1 MARDIELSNTRVQ
14 RVASKLATDPSFTRQ
29 AGLAVIRM
37 FEDVAVGLIN
47 QQTDDNVT
55 CSHLHDILQDC
66 MDMVHQHNLGNSQ
79 HVLMP
84 NPHSDSSASSQL
96 MPQANIAVCKTLQPI
111 ALMADGD
118 KKASIPVGKKTAGDH
133 VRDAMRR
140 DLPVVDILE
149 SDYVWA
155 IIDTA
160 CNVSCHGI
168 RWRKNADKKLAI
180 MGLCT
185 YEKSKCQS
193 SFGGL
198 TGDDAAQVVAKRC
211 IPLLLKEC
219 KGDIIYGTLISC
231 ELNCDSNLLF
241 GLDIQ
246 RALGL
251 RFDPVQNKLERY
263 FPDHGW
269 VELSCAQCPS
279 GLPCVRIDHL
289 DAMYNYLD
297 RKGRTLADQKSQ
309 VFSCTTLMPGVVY
322 NARDDEMLCL
332 LYTSPSPRD

>member
-29 AGLAVIRM
+29 AGLAVIRI

-160 CNVSCHGI
+160 CNLS
-168 RWRKNADKKLAI
+168 
-180 MGLCT
+180 
-185 YEKSKCQS
+185 
-193 SFGGL
+193 
-198 TGDDAAQVVAKRC
+198 
-211 IPLLLKEC
+211 
-219 KGDIIYGTLISC
+219 LIH
-231 ELNCDSNLLF
+231 
-241 GLDIQ
+241 I
-246 RALGL
+246 
-251 RFDPVQNKLERY
+251 
-263 FPDHGW
+263 
-269 VELSCAQCPS
+269 
-279 GLPCVRIDHL
+279 
-289 DAMYNYLD
+289 
-297 RKGRTLADQKSQ
+297 
-309 VFSCTTLMPGVVY
+309 
-322 NARDDEMLCL
+322 
-332 LYTSPSPRD
+332 